1 MLRIFK
7 HKSLSYASN
16 IPEERFRGT
25 PLNSVTAAI
34 IRNFSGF
41 FNRKV
46 NGIIMRWEIVYRKSN
61 AFQFKNA
68 RNLAHIIISLEQK
81 KTKMTTRAATCKSV
95 AFCKIVWSRRS
106 SGYHCITM
114 FQFRN
119 AESTAFCDLF
129 MFILCL
135 AYSDLLHGYC
145 VC

>member
-1 MLRIFK
+1 MIQLKNFDILTIYLCITVILYVPYLKVYTFIFK
-7 HKSLSYASN
+7 LLSYASN

-46 NGIIMRWEIVYRKSN
+46 NGIIMRWKIVYRKSN

-95 AFCKIVWSRRS
+95 AFCKIVWRRRS
-106 SGYHCITM
+106 RDII
-114 FQFRN
+114 
-119 AESTAFCDLF
+119 A
-129 MFILCL
+129 
-135 AYSDLLHGYC
+135 
-145 VC
+145 

>member
-1 MLRIFK
+1 MLRIFKFK

-95 AFCKIVWSRRS
+95 AFCKIVWRRRS
-106 SGYHCITM
+106 RTK

-129 MFILCL
+129 MFRLCL